1 MSLFGWRRQ
10 KLLTWSRKLADFRHG
25 QTDLAMVTRRSHG
38 LPELPDAR
46 ASVYCSYM
54 SGRLL
59 GILVLSASFPYAG
72 AVRTAGT
79 CPTKNA
85 RSAQCGCC
93 KGQECHC
100 CCSKGTAANSQSAP
114 EPLSVCGCDTEPPA
128 TISYSRMDLPRFKEL
143 SFQLAL
149 DVRNSATI
157 SSILA
162 ESWARAHSPPM
173 QLGDLSTLVL
183 LI

>member
-1 MSLFGWRRQ
+1 M
-10 KLLTWSRKLADFRHG
+10 LTWSRKLADFRHG

-54 SGRLL
+54 SGRIL

-149 DVRNSATI
+149 DVHDSATL

-173 QLGDLSTLVL
+173 QLSDLSTLVL